1 MADAEAER
9 APQRNGYAYPLWR
22 RNDRPLAMD
31 WTGPLYVFDIDNTY
45 LLSEWT
51 SFRDLLRLRFEAAED
66 KQPVPG
72 AVELLS
78 GLRRLQ
84 PDGERPA
91 FYFVSAS
98 PNTMR
103 GVLEKRMLIDGVLHD
118 GITFRD
124 LNRLRYLRDIFGY
137 KLAALLLYRL
147 ENPRGVREFLF
158 GDDRE
163 HDPLVYSLYTQVCS
177 GALRGEA
184 LLAELETQGVRTKAQ
199 HYIVTLADELPAHDP
214 VEWVFIRRLRPG
226 EPSHV
231 EREVELPPRLLFLDD
246 YGEAA
251 AVLRALDLLNAR
263 AFQEVL
269 RAVRREG
276 MGEHP
281 LRLVEATA
289 DHLPPEGRQR
299 VAEELAP

>member
-1 MADAEAER
+1 MAEVEAER
-9 APQRNGYAYPLWR
+9 APQRGGYAYPLWR
-22 RNDRPLAMD
+22 RNDRPLSMD

-66 KQPVPG
+66 KHPVPG
-72 AVELLS
+72 AVELLA

-147 ENPRGVREFLF
+147 ENPRGAREFLF

-163 HDPLVYSLYTQVCS
+163 HDPLVYAVYTQMCA
-177 GALRGEA
+177 GTLRGPE
-184 LLAELETQGVRTKAQ
+184 LLAELEAQGVRKSAQ
-199 HYIVTLADELPAHDP
+199 HYIVALADELPAHDP
-214 VEWVFIRRLRPG
+214 VQWVFIRRLRPG
-226 EPSHV
+226 EPNEV
-231 EREVELPPRLLFLDD
+231 ERETPLPDRLLFLDD

-263 AFQEVL
+263 AFREVL
-269 RAVRREG
+269 AAVRREG
-276 MGEHP
+276 LGEQP
-281 LRLVEATA
+281 LRLVRALGER
-289 DHLPPEGRQR
+289 LPAAGRER
-299 VAEELAP
+299 VEQEVQA

>member
-1 MADAEAER
+1 VGDNEADR
-9 APQRNGYAYPLWR
+9 APQRDGYAYPLWR
-22 RNDRPLAMD
+22 RNDRPLSMH
-31 WTGPLYVFDIDNTY
+31 WTGPLYVWDIDNTY
-45 LLSEWT
+45 LLSEWN

-66 KQPVPG
+66 KHPVPG

-103 GVLEKRMLIDGVLHD
+103 GVLEKRMLLDGVLHD

-124 LNRLRYLRDIFGY
+124 LHRLRYLRDIFGY

-147 ENPRGVREFLF
+147 ENPRGAREFLF

-163 HDPLVYSLYTQVCS
+163 HDPLVYSLYVQVCS
-177 GALRGEA
+177 GEKRGEE
-184 LLAELETQGVRTKAQ
+184 LLAELEHQGVRKSAQ
-199 HYIVTLADELPAHDP
+199 RYIVSLAEELPPHDP

-226 EPSHV
+226 EANEV
-231 EREVELPPRLLFLDD
+231 EREGSLPERLLFLDD

-263 AFQEVL
+263 AFAEVL
-269 RAVRREG
+269 AAVRQEG
-276 MGEHP
+276 LGEQP
-281 LRLVEATA
+281 LRLMHEIRERLPAEGCEQVEQEISA
-289 DHLPPEGRQR
+289 
-299 VAEELAP
+299 